1 MATRNSS
8 GSTKGT
14 TSSAS
19 AAAEE
24 ALQEN
29 LTALHLPGV
38 GDVSLPPLDHL
49 AWYAGVATL
58 TALELIEWPVALVLA
73 AGKVLADNRSHRTL
87 RSLGDAL
94 EQAG

>member
-1 MATRNSS
+1 MATPKAS
-8 GSTKGT
+8 GSNNGAA
-14 TSSAS
+14 SSPS

-24 ALQEN
+24 ALHEN
-29 LTALHLPGV
+29 QTALHLPGV

-73 AGKVLADNRSHRTL
+73 AGKMLADNRSHRTL

-94 EQAG
+94 EEAG